1 MRRDQVKKHKMHIR
15 AGDMIEVIA
24 GKDRSTKARVR
35 RGKVIE
41 VDPRS
46 NRIVVDGINIAKRA
60 VRQTQQVRQGGIV
73 ETPAPMDVSNVMLVC
88 PACDEKV
95 RVGYR
100 TREDNVKV
108 RVCRKCDA
116 DIEE

>member
-46 NRIVVDGINIAKRA
+46 NRIVVDGMNIAKRA

-73 ETPAPMDVSNVMLVC
+73 ETPAPMNVSNVMLVC
-88 PACDEKV
+88 TACDAKT

-100 TREDNVKV
+100 AREDGAKV

-116 DIEE
+116 DIDE

>member
-1 MRRDQVKKHKMHIR
+1 MRRGQVKEHKMHIR
-15 AGDMIEVIA
+15 AGDMVEIIA
-24 GKDRSTKARVR
+24 GKDRATKARVR

-73 ETPAPMDVSNVMLVC
+73 EMPAPIDVSNAMLVC
-88 PACDEKV
+88 PACDSKS
-95 RVGYR
+95 RIGYR
-100 TREDNVKV
+100 TREDQVKV
-108 RVCRKCDA
+108 RVCRKCNA
-116 DIEE
+116 DIDE